1 MKYKVN
7 NKIIQDTIDTLKDKN
22 LISSKAKY
30 RADIEKREEVCY
42 RDFDFL
48 EILGHC
54 DFEEQI
60 IPF

>member
-30 RADIEKREEVCY
+30 RADIEKKR
-42 RDFDFL
+42 RGML
-48 EILGHC
+48 
-54 DFEEQI
+54 
-60 IPF
+60 